1 MDTNTPPVN
10 DPASSERILHGQ
22 DDVENL
28 RLKNLPEARTCEEF
42 RTPVAC
48 SLARKDFNFLS
59 RKMFIRSLK
68 DHDFMRQCYRLIDEF
83 AAEVTMLGYAV
94 EHLDRWPEAQLW
106 IMRVDLRITG
116 PMSSRMLI
124 QLRRLDR
131 AASILYRAQL
141 FGSAVTSQER
151 LDYLRPAISAFRAIN
166 KLCGG
171 LQDPRKIADA
181 VSRLSLAE

>member
-1 MDTNTPPVN
+1 MDTNTQPLSGAS
-10 DPASSERILHGQ
+10 PAELVIHGQ
-22 DDVENL
+22 DAVENL
-28 RLKNLPEARTCEEF
+28 RLKNLPEARRCEEF

-68 DHDFMRQCYRLIDEF
+68 DRDFMAQCYRLIDEF

-94 EHLDRWPEAQLW
+94 EHLDKWPDGSLW
-106 IMRVDLRITG
+106 SMRVDLRVTG
-116 PMSSRMLI
+116 PLSSRMLI

-131 AASILYRAQL
+131 AASVLYRAQL
-141 FGSAVTSQER
+141 FGRAVTAEER
-151 LDYLRPAISAFRAIN
+151 LDYLRPPLSAFRAIN

-171 LQDPRKIADA
+171 LQDPRKIAEA
-181 VSRLSLAE
+181 VSQITLAE